1 MIQKIFANKNKILTS
16 IAVFMIAAFSIMS
29 LSPYFSHQPS
39 VAAAQQTTNPA
50 TNATQQQPLNKLD
63 CTGLGKTLGGI
74 PIPNGN
80 VCDVVVV
87 RNSPQII
94 GHDGLVMNEFTL
106 MNSVIE
112 FRPTNTT
119 SSSPSTSN
127 QSVYVMGDF
136 ALLESEMNPVLQTL
150 TKAGWNVTGIHNHMI
165 LESPKTTFMH
175 WTTQGDINAII
186 GQTKDALAKTSI
198 QGPK

>member
-29 LSPYFSHQPS
+29 LSPYFSHQTS
-39 VAAAQQTTNPA
+39 VEAQQTTNPT

-94 GHDGLVMNEFTL
+94 GHDGLAMNEFTL

-150 TKAGWNVTGIHNHMI
+150 TQAGWNVTGIHNHMI

-175 WTTQGDINAII
+175 WTTQGDINEII